1 MKMFVVTEWQDGM
14 KIVVGWGIEKSIL
27 DPLFDEVPHAFC
39 MLVYILSVLL
49 HSTNLTLIDF
59 DVYKSFL

>member
-27 DPLFDEVPHAFC
+27 DPLFYEVPHAFC

-49 HSTNLTLIDF
+49 HSTNLTLINF

>member
-1 MKMFVVTEWQDGM
+1 MKVFVVTEWQDGM
-14 KIVVGWGIEKSIL
+14 KIVVGWGIGKPIL
-27 DPLFDEVPHAFC
+27 DPLFDEVLHAFC

>member
-1 MKMFVVTEWQDGM
+1 MKVFVVTEWQDGM
-14 KIVVGWGIEKSIL
+14 KIVVGWGIGK
-27 DPLFDEVPHAFC
+27 PAFC

>member
-1 MKMFVVTEWQDGM
+1 MKVFVVTEWQDGM
-14 KIVVGWGIEKSIL
+14 KIVVGWGIGKPIL

>member
-1 MKMFVVTEWQDGM
+1 MKMFVGTEWQDGM
-14 KIVVGWGIEKSIL
+14 KI
-27 DPLFDEVPHAFC
+27 C